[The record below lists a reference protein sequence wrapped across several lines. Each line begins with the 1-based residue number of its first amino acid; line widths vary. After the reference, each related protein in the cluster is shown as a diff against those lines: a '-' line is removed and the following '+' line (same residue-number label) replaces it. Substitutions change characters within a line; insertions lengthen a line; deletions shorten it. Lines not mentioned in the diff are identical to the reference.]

1 MRWGWLLGAFL
12 VVLAAGVARAAP
24 PPIPPAFLHTPSA
37 LGMSHPGGSPVARP
51 VGPLPLPPTPP
62 SSALAPLK
70 AATVTQAPG
79 TQGTARPIAANPQAA
94 APVAAARPVKP
105 TTMKPAPV
113 RLANLPMVPYWES
126 LRANKVYLRQGP
138 GMQYPIRWVY
148 RRRGLPVKVLRKFD
162 VWRLVVDPAGDRGWI
177 HEVLLSGVR
186 SFMVTA
192 KSVLLRAQPSN
203 GARAVAM
210 LEHGVTGKLRACPAG
225 NWCRVVAGGHDGWVP
240 RSAIYGVD
248 PNEVV
253 K

>member
-1 MRWGWLLGAFL
+1 MRCGWLLGAFL

-37 LGMSHPGGSPVARP
+37 LGVSHPGGPSPARQ
-51 VGPLPLPPTPP
+51 VGPLPLPPLPPPVTP
-62 SSALAPLK
+62 AL
-70 AATVTQAPG
+70 VTQAA
-79 TQGTARPIAANPQAA
+79 ARPIAEKPPPAAPGAA
-94 APVAAARPVKP
+94 ATPAMPP
-105 TTMKPAPV
+105 TAKPAPV
-113 RLANLPMVPYWES
+113 GAANLPMVPYWET

-138 GMQYPIRWVY
+138 GLQYPIRWVY

-186 SFMVTA
+186 GFMVTA

-210 LEHGVTGKLRACPAG
+210 LEHGVTGKLGACPEG